1 MVYMMNLVYKNLF
14 EFLRR
19 AASVEADVN
28 HAPMKLSAEE
38 WRKIYEEAKRQSVL
52 DVVFNVVGKLP
63 KEELPP
69 KPLLMC
75 WAAHAEATMDMNKR
89 VNKEAARLTEIFRN
103 EGRRTAV
110 LKGAANARLYPD
122 PFSRQC
128 GDIDL
133 WIEGGRKS
141 VEKLLLD
148 LNLQPE
154 LEGNSAP
161 HHVHLPENADG
172 IVVEAHFKPAS
183 GIPFKDRAF
192 QNYLNKEIVNAELV
206 PEGFYA
212 PSIKFALVMQLAHL
226 QQHFYSGGL
235 GLRHY
240 MDYFILLQHSS
251 ESDRKEAVAVMKSL
265 YMGKMCGAVMWVLSE
280 IFGLKPELMLYAP
293 DEWRGKKLL
302 NLAMESGNFGQY
314 ALKPRNRRNAFVRWF
329 NDRLNRLRM
338 IPFDPINVIFKEIK
352 YWKLT
357 ISLIPL
363 RIKRRRI
370 AL

>member
-1 MVYMMNLVYKNLF
+1 MNSVYEFLF

-19 AASVEADVN
+19 AAGLEANANYAPVN
-28 HAPMKLSAEE
+28 LSADE

-52 DVVFNVVGKLP
+52 DVVFDAVSKLP

-69 KPLLMC
+69 KSLLMC
-75 WAAHAEATMDMNKR
+75 WAAHAEATKDMNKR
-89 VNKEAARLTEIFRN
+89 INKEAARLTEIFSK

-110 LKGAANARLYPD
+110 LKGAANARLYPN

-154 LEGNSAP
+154 FEGNLSS
-161 HHVHLPENADG
+161 HHVHLPVNADG

-183 GIPFKDRAF
+183 GIQFKYGAF
-192 QNYLNKEIVNAELV
+192 QKYLNKEIVNAELV

-212 PSIKFALVMQLAHL
+212 PSIKFALVMQLSHL
-226 QQHFYSGGL
+226 QQHFLTVGVGM
-235 GLRHY
+235 RHY

-251 ESDRKEAVAVMKSL
+251 ESDRKEAAAVIKSL
-265 YMGKMCGAVMWVLSE
+265 YMGKACSAVMWVLNE
-280 IFGLKPELMLYAP
+280 IFGLKPELMLCAP
-293 DEWRGKKLL
+293 DEWRGKWLL
-302 NLAMESGNFGQY
+302 KHAVENGNFGKH
-314 ALKPRNRRNAFVRWF
+314 ALNRPKYRNFFDRWF
-329 NDRLNRLRM
+329 HERLNRLRWL
-338 IPFDPINVIFKEIK
+338 PFDPINVIFKELK
-352 YWKLT
+352 YWRDT
-357 ISLIPL
+357 ISSIPL

-370 AL
+370 SLRSSL

>member
-1 MVYMMNLVYKNLF
+1 MMNLVYKNLF

-141 VEKLLLD
+141 VEK
-148 LNLQPE
+148 P
-154 LEGNSAP
+154 
-161 HHVHLPENADG
+161 
-172 IVVEAHFKPAS
+172 
-183 GIPFKDRAF
+183 AF
-192 QNYLNKEIVNAELV
+192 QGSARRLGVRPAAAGREHGKA
-206 PEGFYA
+206 PERESRHLSF
-212 PSIKFALVMQLAHL
+212 PAH
-226 QQHFYSGGL
+226 
-235 GLRHY
+235 
-240 MDYFILLQHSS
+240 
-251 ESDRKEAVAVMKSL
+251 
-265 YMGKMCGAVMWVLSE
+265 
-280 IFGLKPELMLYAP
+280 
-293 DEWRGKKLL
+293 
-302 NLAMESGNFGQY
+302 
-314 ALKPRNRRNAFVRWF
+314 
-329 NDRLNRLRM
+329 
-338 IPFDPINVIFKEIK
+338 
-352 YWKLT
+352 
-357 ISLIPL
+357 
-363 RIKRRRI
+363 RRRPVR
-370 AL
+370 ADHRL

>member
-1 MVYMMNLVYKNLF
+1 MMNLVYKNLF

-19 AASVEADVN
+19 AASVEADAN

-89 VNKEAARLTEIFRN
+89 INKEAARLTEIFRN

-148 LNLQPE
+148 MNLQPE
-154 LEGNSAP
+154 LEGNPAS

-172 IVVEAHFKPAS
+172 VIVEAHFKPAS
-183 GIPFKDRAF
+183 GIPFKNGKLQKF
-192 QNYLNKEIVNAELV
+192 LNKEIVNAELV

-226 QQHFYSGGL
+226 QQHFYNKGV

-251 ESDRKEAVAVMKSL
+251 ENDRKEAAAVITSL
-265 YMGKMCGAVMWVLSE
+265 YMGKACSAVMWVLNE
-280 IFGLKPELMLYAP
+280 IFGLKPELMLCAP
-293 DEWRGKKLL
+293 DECRGKWLL
-302 NLAMESGNFGQY
+302 KHAVQSGNFGKH
-314 ALKPRNRRNAFVRWF
+314 ALNRPKYRNVFDRWF
-329 NDRLNRLRM
+329 HDRLNRLRWL
-338 IPFDPINVIFKEIK
+338 PFDPVNVFFKELK
-352 YWKLT
+352 YWRDT

>member
-1 MVYMMNLVYKNLF
+1 MMNLVYKNLF

-19 AASVEADVN
+19 AASVEADAN

-89 VNKEAARLTEIFRN
+89 INKEAARLTEIFRN

-148 LNLQPE
+148 LKLLSEPE
-154 LEGNSAP
+154 ENSFG
-161 HHVHLPENADG
+161 HHIHLPENADG
-172 IVVEAHFKPAS
+172 IIVEAHFKPAS
-183 GIPFKDRAF
+183 GIPFKDRVF
-192 QNYLNKEIVNAELV
+192 QNYLNKEIVDAELV

-226 QQHFYSGGL
+226 QQHFYRDGL

-251 ESDRKEAVAVMKSL
+251 ESDRKEAVAVIESL
-265 YMGKMCGAVMWVLSE
+265 YMGKACSAVMWVLNE
-280 IFGLKPELMLYAP
+280 IFGLKSEWMLCVP
-293 DEWRGKKLL
+293 NEWRGKWLL
-302 NLAMESGNFGQY
+302 KHSLEGGNFGKH
-314 ALKPRNRRNAFVRWF
+314 ALHRSKYRNVFDRWLH
-329 NDRLNRLRM
+329 DRLNRLHWL
-338 IPFDPINVIFKEIK
+338 PFDPFNVIFKELQ
-352 YWKLT
+352 YWRDT
-357 ISLIPL
+357 ISLIPR